1 MQAKKTLVADSLKS
15 RMDRLLLALR
25 TPAVAVFFGLL
36 VGGIVILWSGGDP
49 FEGILSLI
57 YGGFGSAFNLT
68 TTLTRAT
75 PIIYAGLA
83 AALAWGSGYESM
95 GIAGQMTLGAFAAAI
110 TAVYC
115 PGPPLAVILAA
126 MLAGMAT
133 GALYSLAAAWI
144 SARFQ
149 VYLLIVT
156 LMMNY
161 VAENIASYLTT
172 YVFRDPNATD
182 NLAIQTQ
189 KIEAAILPRLFGNY
203 TVHTGF
209 LIALGCVGAVLFMV
223 KKTSFG
229 YDARM
234 SGLNPRFARYGG
246 VNSRR
251 NMYLVLALNGALA
264 GLGGACEVLGTR
276 YRFID
281 KMITSPSYAW
291 SGITAALMSNNHPLG
306 ILASA
311 IFLAGLTTGGA
322 TIERNLNIPREI
334 TAIIQGVLTIFVTAQ
349 FFVNRRR
356 RKKAAKGTDKGA
368 EGGQANAV

>member
-1 MQAKKTLVADSLKS
+1 MEAKQTLVTNSLQG
-15 RMDRLLLALR
+15 RLRQLLLALR
-25 TPAVAVFFGLL
+25 TPAAAVFFGLL
-36 VGGIVILWSGGDP
+36 VGGVIILWSGADP
-49 FEGILSLI
+49 FAGILALI
-57 YGGFGSAFNLT
+57 SGGFGSAFNLT

-95 GIAGQMTLGAFAAAI
+95 GIAGQMTLAAFASAI
-110 TAVYC
+110 AAVYC
-115 PGPPLAVILAA
+115 PGPPIVVILAS
-126 MLAGMAT
+126 MLAGMTA
-133 GALYSLAAAWI
+133 GALYSLVAAWI
-144 SARFQ
+144 SAKFQ

-189 KIEAAILPRLFGNY
+189 RITEAILPRLFGAY
-203 TVHTGF
+203 TVHAGF
-209 LIALGCVGAVLFMV
+209 LIALGCVGAILFMV

-246 VNSRR
+246 VNSLR
-251 NMYLVLALNGALA
+251 NMYLVLALSGALA

-291 SGITAALMSNNHPLG
+291 SGITAALMSGNHPLG

-311 IFLAGLTTGGA
+311 VFLAGLTTGGA
-322 TIERNLNIPREI
+322 AIERSLNIPREI
-334 TAIIQGVLTIFVTAQ
+334 TAIIQGVLTIFVTAR
-349 FFVNRRR
+349 FFVSRR
-356 RKKAAKGTDKGA
+356 RKKAGKTA
-368 EGGQANAV
+368 GGQADAA